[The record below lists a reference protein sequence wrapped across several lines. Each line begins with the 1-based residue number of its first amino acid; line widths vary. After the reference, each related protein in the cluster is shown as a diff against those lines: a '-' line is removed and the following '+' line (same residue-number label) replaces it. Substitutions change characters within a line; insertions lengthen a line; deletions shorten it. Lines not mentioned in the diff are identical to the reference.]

1 MMEKNKMKM
10 QKWSDYEKYIVM
22 SDRSGK
28 LKPDLRGFG
37 EFKRVKEALMKI
49 ANCYTNTY
57 QFENNDYNKKVTS
70 TQAKIAL
77 ENIEKCTYSTSIKIV
92 ANQIGARI

>member
-1 MMEKNKMKM
+1 MKM
-10 QKWSDYEKYIVM
+10 RKWSGFEKYIVLA
-22 SDRSGK
+22 DRSNV
-28 LKPDLRGFG
+28 LKQDYLSFS

-57 QFENNDYNKKVTS
+57 QFENSTYDKKVTS

-77 ENIEKCTYSTSIKIV
+77 ENIEKCIYSPTIRQV
-92 ANQIGARI
+92 AVQIGARI

>member
-1 MMEKNKMKM
+1 M
-10 QKWSDYEKYIVM
+10 QMIKWTSYEKYIVM

-28 LKPDLRGFG
+28 VKSGYEAFH

-49 ANCYTNTY
+49 SNCYTHTY
-57 QFENNDYNKKVTS
+57 QFGTDMYDKKITS

-77 ENIEKCTYSTSIKIV
+77 EDIENCIYSPVIRQV
-92 ANQIGARI
+92 ATQIGARI

>member
-1 MMEKNKMKM
+1 MKM
-10 QKWSDYEKYIVM
+10 IKWTSYEKYIVM

-37 EFKRVKEALMKI
+37 EFVRVKEALMKI

-57 QFENNDYNKKVTS
+57 QFGIDVYDKKITS

-77 ENIEKCTYSTSIKIV
+77 ENIENCIYSSAIRQV
-92 ANQIGARI
+92 ATQIGARI

>member
-1 MMEKNKMKM
+1 MRMRN
-10 QKWSDYEKYIVM
+10 WSGFEKYIVM

-28 LKPDLRGFG
+28 LKSDFTVYS

-49 ANCYTNTY
+49 SNCYTQTY
-57 QFENNDYNKKVTS
+57 QFGIDVYDKKITS

-77 ENIEKCTYSTSIKIV
+77 ENIENCIYSSAIRQV
-92 ANQIGARI
+92 ATQIGARI

>member
-1 MMEKNKMKM
+1 M
-10 QKWSDYEKYIVM
+10 QMRKWTDYEKYIVI

-37 EFKRVKEALMKI
+37 EFVRVKEALMKI
-49 ANCYTNTY
+49 ANCYTSTY
-57 QFENNDYNKKVTS
+57 QFENNDYNKKITS
-70 TQAKIAL
+70 TQAKLAL
-77 ENIEKCTYSTSIKIV
+77 ENIEKCIYSSAIKTV

>member
-1 MMEKNKMKM
+1 MKM
-10 QKWSDYEKYIVM
+10 SKWTPYEKYIVM
-22 SDRSGK
+22 SDRSNK
-28 LKPDLRGFG
+28 LKPDIRGFT

-49 ANCYTNTY
+49 SNCYTDVY
-57 QFENNDYNKKVTS
+57 QFETKIYKKKVTT

-77 ENIEKCTYSTSIKIV
+77 ENIEKCIYTSVIKVV

>member
-1 MMEKNKMKM
+1 MKM
-10 QKWSDYEKYIVM
+10 IKWTSYEKYIVM

-57 QFENNDYNKKVTS
+57 QFENNDYNKKITS
-70 TQAKIAL
+70 TQAKLAL
-77 ENIEKCTYSTSIKIV
+77 ENIEKCIYSSAIKTV